1 MNLRQLRY
9 FAKVIEVGNM
19 TRAASELHV
28 AQPALGMQIRQL
40 EEDLG
45 VALLVRHSRGVDA
58 TPAGVVL
65 HRRALA
71 ILSLVEDARREVIA
85 TGGSESESVRLGL
98 TPALMLVL
106 GAEIAVVARER
117 LPHVFLRLS
126 EAMSHVL
133 ADTLMRG
140 ELDMALG
147 YDMPDVPQLERCAL
161 LDEDLVFVTLPVAA
175 ANESIAFADVV
186 ETMLILPEE
195 GDSVRTRVTRAAH
208 DIGVEP
214 NIVFEVRSVPAMK
227 SLILRGAGSGVLPF
241 ASVLPEVRDGRLL
254 ARRIT
259 APALR
264 RTLYLST
271 RAGHGSLRNEVALR
285 GLVRESLGELVATL
299 GPLAHPLP
307 GAWDASTRKR

>member
-45 VALLVRHSRGVDA
+45 VALLVRHSRGVDP
-58 TPAGVVL
+58 TPAGAAL

-71 ILSLVEDARREVIA
+71 ILSLVEDSRREVIA
-85 TGGSESESVRLGL
+85 AAGNESESVRLGL

-106 GAEIAVVARER
+106 GAEIAVTARER
-117 LPHVFLRLS
+117 LPHVFLALS

-133 ADTLMRG
+133 ADTLLRG

-147 YDMPDVPQLERCAL
+147 YDMPDTPRIERSAL
-161 LDEDLVFVTLPVAA
+161 LEEDLVFVTLPVPDAG
-175 ANESIAFADVV
+175 ESIAFAEVI
-186 ETMLILPEE
+186 EEMLILPEQ
-195 GDSVRTRVTRAAH
+195 GDSVRNHVTRAAEA
-208 DIGVEP
+208 IGAQP
-214 NIVFEVRSVPAMK
+214 SIAFEVRSVPAMK
-227 SLILRGAGSGVLPF
+227 SLILRGAGAGVLPY
-241 ASVLPEVRDGRLL
+241 AAVLAEVREKRLL
-254 ARRIT
+254 ARRVT

-264 RTLYLST
+264 RTLFLAM
-271 RAGHGSLRNEVALR
+271 RAGAASPRNAVALR
-285 GLVRESLGELVATL
+285 ALVRDSLRGHVATL
-299 GPLAHPLP
+299 GPLAHPL
-307 GAWDASTRKR
+307 ASAE